1 MFALEEEE
9 EEEEEEWTRWR
20 ARGGVRI
27 DRRMVEV
34 VESDRVARE
43 QILHG
48 TKETSWNVALYR
60 VADPLR
66 VDAMMCSRYTTKQHS
81 RARPSK
87 RPPSPSPAAAGCF
100 HVQPQSCLVR
110 YESTTTVIP
119 LVSKT
124 SCLKPAM
131 S

>member
-1 MFALEEEE
+1 VFALE

-48 TKETSWNVALYR
+48 TKETSWDVALYR
-60 VADPLR
+60 VSDPLR
-66 VDAMMCSRYTTKQHS
+66 VDAMICSRYTTKQQS
-81 RARPSK
+81 SNPS
-87 RPPSPSPAAAGCF
+87 PNPSPAAAECF
-100 HVQPQSCLVR
+100 HVQPRLGTNQQQR
-110 YESTTTVIP
+110 
-119 LVSKT
+119 
-124 SCLKPAM
+124 
-131 S
+131 